1 MRFPAIGEI
10 MWRGRP
16 RPRTDSATIAL
27 PGNLCCIL
35 AAFVVIASLTPY
47 SAAQRSAS
55 AGHALAPAHIAAPH
69 SNLSKGNFA
78 FGRTGHA
85 SASRRSSSYPYGY
98 ASLPFPFFG
107 DSFDPDDIYSTGYPV
122 ASPPPPFLMQALS
135 GLAGGPANS
144 LGDAMSPA
152 AHQPSSTD
160 PLMIELQNGRY
171 VRVTNAAANGD
182 ALPLAS
188 TPAQSVKPSSTRS
201 TSTPSSRYNSTTP
214 PLLAAASPQSLP
226 PAVLVFRDG
235 HREEVRDYTIADGF
249 LYARGDFYT
258 DGYWNKKIDLSALN
272 LNQTLQANA
281 DRKVNFVLPT
291 SPNEVITRP

>member
-1 MRFPAIGEI
+1 MRFVAL
-10 MWRGRP
+10 
-16 RPRTDSATIAL
+16 IAA
-27 PGNLCCIL
+27 L
-35 AAFVVIASLTPY
+35 AALMPLAS
-47 SAAQRSAS
+47 AQRGAS
-55 AGHALAPAHIAAPH
+55 AGHASAAGHASVPAHIAAPH
-69 SNLSKGNFA
+69 SNFSKGNFTL
-78 FGRTGHA
+78 GRNSRA

-135 GLAGGPANS
+135 GLAGGSANP

-152 AHQPSSTD
+152 AHQPSSTNTD

-171 VRVTNAAANGD
+171 VRVASTAANGD

-188 TPAQSVKPSSTRS
+188 SPPQSATSSNTRS
-201 TSTPSSRYNSTTP
+201 TSTRSARSNSTTP
-214 PLLAAASPQSLP
+214 PLIATTSQQSLP
-226 PAVLVFRDG
+226 PAVLIFRDG
-235 HREEVRDYTIADGF
+235 HREEVHDYTIADGF

-258 DGYWNKKIDLSALN
+258 DGYWNKKIDLSTLN

-281 DRKVNFVLPT
+281 ARSVNFILP
-291 SPNEVITRP
+291 SAPNEVITRP